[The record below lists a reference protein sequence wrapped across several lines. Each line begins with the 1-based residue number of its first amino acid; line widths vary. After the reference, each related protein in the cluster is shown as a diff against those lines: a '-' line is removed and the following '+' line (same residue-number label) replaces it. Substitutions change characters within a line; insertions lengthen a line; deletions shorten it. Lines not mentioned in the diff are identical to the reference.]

1 MKRLSLNMAVV
12 IATAAIV
19 CSCHKEPIPETIVA
33 TDFPVK
39 ENLVGERVEL
49 DRAECLS
56 GMVEPAGNYLVF
68 NAIRSAYC
76 FQVYDRDFKL
86 VDTLFTKLGGPDEF
100 PDGATYYGQWHG
112 KETDPSLLVF
122 CAARRQLASITI
134 PRDSAITTVM
144 DVPVSEDLTPSSIYQ
159 LSDSTYAGITLAIS
173 EGASPF
179 IYNAETNSVRK
190 PQPPFTFAENANMF
204 YMTQQTLGVDYAAGR
219 LCTAYNRL
227 PWMVMYDFDFNVIRK
242 IAVMGEVDTATA
254 TLDQRY
260 PGLIHPS
267 FYNGHL
273 MVIYVPA
280 DGKNC
285 SLLVF
290 DKEGVPEASY
300 MVDDAIWYL
309 IDESG
314 DRLLTVHY
322 DNEKDFIYLRSN
334 PIPALLTAD

>member
-1 MKRLSLNMAVV
+1 M
-12 IATAAIV
+12 
-19 CSCHKEPIPETIVA
+19 
-33 TDFPVK
+33 
-39 ENLVGERVEL
+39 
-49 DRAECLS
+49 
-56 GMVEPAGNYLVF
+56 
-68 NAIRSAYC
+68 
-76 FQVYDRDFKL
+76 
-86 VDTLFTKLGGPDEF
+86 
-100 PDGATYYGQWHG
+100 
-112 KETDPSLLVF
+112 
-122 CAARRQLASITI
+122 
-134 PRDSAITTVM
+134 
-144 DVPVSEDLTPSSIYQ
+144 
-159 LSDSTYAGITLAIS
+159 LAIS

-190 PQPPFTFAENANMF
+190 PQPPLTFAENANMF

-254 TLDQRY
+254 TLDQHY

-334 PIPALLTAD
+334 PIPAVLTAD